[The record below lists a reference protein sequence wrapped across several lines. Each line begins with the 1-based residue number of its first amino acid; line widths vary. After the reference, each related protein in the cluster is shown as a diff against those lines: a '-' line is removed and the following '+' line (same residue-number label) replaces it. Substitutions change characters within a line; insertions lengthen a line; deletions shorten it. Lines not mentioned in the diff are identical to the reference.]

1 MRLVQQ
7 PIPKYF
13 IVPVKH
19 STLKTLNNQN
29 IFVFSSAT
37 LQGPQVHLKERR
49 KVQDSCIQPTR
60 R

>member
-13 IVPVKH
+13 IVPVKR

-29 IFVFSSAT
+29 IFVLSSAT
-37 LQGPQVHLKERR
+37 LQGPQVHLK
-49 KVQDSCIQPTR
+49 
-60 R
+60 